1 MKTMRPIYFSV
12 GILILTGLLWIGCG
26 GGAINRKGPEVVAQ
40 EFLTALHFGDFETA
54 KKLASPESRDGLDW
68 FESTSR
74 LGDNPFD
81 QDFTITNTEITGD
94 YARVHYRLE
103 DGKEK
108 VVSLKHEKAS
118 GWQVI
123 VSKADLRDSDESTQN
138 QGTLGLKSD
147 EDWEEAKKP
156 EGLGAA
162 SSVAWDFLNALRYGD
177 YGTAKDLGTSETRS
191 ALDMLAS
198 LNQNGDNPYDRNF
211 TIVREEIKGK
221 YGKVYF
227 QQEGRDEESFL
238 KVRNDFSNGWLVI
251 MSKSELQESVGE
263 RNGFGQLEED
273 LEKSAKDLEKE
284 LNEMENDL
292 EEEK

>member
-1 MKTMRPIYFSV
+1 MRPIFFALSV
-12 GILILTGLLWIGCG
+12 LVLTGLLWIGCG
-26 GGAINRKGPEVVAQ
+26 GNALQRKGPEVVAQ
-40 EFLTALHFGDFETA
+40 DFLTALHFGDFETA
-54 KKLASPESRDGLDW
+54 KSLASPESRDGLDW
-68 FESTSR
+68 FESTAR

-81 QDFTITNTEITGD
+81 QDFTITETEITGD

-108 VVSLKHEKAS
+108 VVSLKHEKAT

-123 VSKADLRDSDESTQN
+123 VSKADLRDEEEKGDSQS
-138 QGTLGLKSD
+138 LGLKSD
-147 EDWEEAKKP
+147 PDGEEGIKP
-156 EGLGAA
+156 DGLGAA

-198 LNQNGDNPYDRNF
+198 LNKTGDNPYDRNF
-211 TIVREEIKGK
+211 VILREEIKGK

-227 QQEGRDEESFL
+227 QQDGRSEESFL

-284 LNEMENDL
+284 LNEL
-292 EEEK
+292 EETEEE